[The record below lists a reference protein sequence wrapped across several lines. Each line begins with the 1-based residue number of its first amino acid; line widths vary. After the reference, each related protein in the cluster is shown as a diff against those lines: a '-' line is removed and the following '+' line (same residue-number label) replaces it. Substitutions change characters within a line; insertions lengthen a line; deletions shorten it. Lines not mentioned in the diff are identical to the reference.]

1 MLCSAPMASASRPGD
16 VPDTAA
22 VTGGYRTPRLRMLIV
37 DDVESVRV
45 LLAMML
51 SRHLGAEP
59 VLAGTCEQALRLS
72 GSTAY
77 DCILLDL
84 LMPGIGGVEVLRRLR
99 AESPNA
105 RTPVVVVS
113 AVSDQ
118 ASMDRCL
125 AFGASAYITKP
136 VERHSLISVVSAQI
150 RARAQPLNLDSTT
163 P

>member
-1 MLCSAPMASASRPGD
+1 MLCSAPMAFAPRPGGAAD
-16 VPDTAA
+16 PAEVP
-22 VTGGYRTPRLRMLIV
+22 GGIRTPRPRMLVV

-59 VLAGTCEQALRLS
+59 VLAGTCEEALRLS
-72 GSTAY
+72 GSTPY

-84 LMPGIGGVEVLRRLR
+84 LMPGIGGVEVLRRVR
-99 AESPNA
+99 TESPNA

-125 AFGASAYITKP
+125 ALGASAYITKP
-136 VERHSLISVVSAQI
+136 IERHSLISAVSAQI
-150 RARAQPLNLDSTT
+150 RAHPPQSPQVTND
-163 P
+163 